1 MGTLPLSFEQE
12 SPPSLSYLL
21 KQKRPWLLSPKSSP
35 STPWLPSTR
44 LKKNGTSSTRLS
56 PRPLNSP
63 WPRLLPAPLNST
75 TNIAVSMLV
84 MRTPMLTSLKSSTP
98 SSASTMDSLLTSS
111 TPLTWTPPRSLAML
125 RLMYLS
131 TLAESVSAAPSKDL
145 VFPPASP
152 NNNVSMLGFDEERF
166 RQNGR

>member
-1 MGTLPLSFEQE
+1 MGINAEYMGTLPLSFEQE

-21 KQKRPWLLSPKSSP
+21 KQKRPWLLSPKSST

-44 LKKNGTSSTRLS
+44 LKTNGTSSTRLS

-84 MRTPMLTSLKSSTP
+84 MRTPMLTSLMSSPP

-111 TPLTWTPPRSLAML
+111 TPLTWTPPRSLEML

-131 TLAESVSAAPSKDL
+131 TLAESVSAAPSKDS

-152 NNNVSMLGFDEERF
+152 NNNVSMLRL
-166 RQNGR
+166 

>member
-12 SPPSLSYLL
+12 SPPSLSYL
-21 KQKRPWLLSPKSSP
+21 
-35 STPWLPSTR
+35 

-84 MRTPMLTSLKSSTP
+84 MRTPMLTSLMSSTP
-98 SSASTMDSLLTSS
+98 SSASTMDSLLTLS

-125 RLMYLS
+125 RLVYLS
-131 TLAESVSAAPSKDL
+131 TLAESVSAAPSKDS

-152 NNNVSMLGFDEERF
+152 NNNASMTISSSCLGQR
-166 RQNGR
+166 GGSAPYYLHAK